1 MLVWKQLCFMQTN
14 SLWNTLQA
22 VIRQQNGCRKRNLLR
37 AAYFICLIDL
47 MEAVQQK
54 QFVIPS
60 TLNIISLKNGKEGK
74 KGEKKPNVIFQ
85 PLKRICNLFTKQIL
99 VPVMIEEI
107 KMQLFSRNRCSAYCY
122 FMSISSPWLRM
133 YFNCSI
139 NSKASRQ
146 KICSKIKWDLKNV
159 C

>member
-1 MLVWKQLCFMQTN
+1 
-14 SLWNTLQA
+14 LQA

-74 KGEKKPNVIFQ
+74 KGEKK
-85 PLKRICNLFTKQIL
+85 TKCH
-99 VPVMIEEI
+99 
-107 KMQLFSRNRCSAYCY
+107 FS
-122 FMSISSPWLRM
+122 
-133 YFNCSI
+133 
-139 NSKASRQ
+139 AS
-146 KICSKIKWDLKNV
+146 
-159 C
+159 